1 MDRSRSSTPTWTCIR
16 FMAGISSYGRKRRVA
31 DVVHHRFEVVANL
44 AREAQSFDDSC
55 RAQQG
60 QDPDIVKRE
69 LAVDGA
75 RALDQAI
82 KLFQVRHELS
92 DVLASLPAV
101 QRNRPGSCACAGDS
115 DRAPQRLRIPPTQAA
130 DSAA

>member
-92 DVLASLPAV
+92 DVLASV
-101 QRNRPGSCACAGDS
+101 C
-115 DRAPQRLRIPPTQAA
+115 PQFNEIAQGLALAQVIVIERCSTCEFRQP
-130 DSAA
+130 